1 MVDSVPDDFYPALG
15 IADAEGFERADDGRI
30 EFEGLPNTRDL
41 GGLPSVDGRFV
52 KRARLL
58 RSGALARATE
68 RDLKVLADE
77 FDLRT
82 VVDLRTEEERR
93 EHPDPEDAL
102 LDVRFRDAPVLSAS
116 TFGVTHEGGILSALK
131 ALRAVQKNPAG
142 MMMDVYARMVLDEQS
157 QRGFSQFFQDVL
169 AAEQGAVLWHCTIGK
184 DRAGLA
190 TMLMLHVLGVPRN
203 VIVRDYEATNRYV
216 EARSQDIMDALA
228 AYGLADKL
236 DASLKVLNSADPRF
250 LQAAFDAVDREYGSL
265 DEYVRVALGVADDQR
280 DALRH
285 RYLADGPQG

>member
-190 TMLMLHVLGVPRN
+190 
-203 VIVRDYEATNRYV
+203 
-216 EARSQDIMDALA
+216 
-228 AYGLADKL
+228 DKL

>member
-1 MVDSVPDDFYPALG
+1 MVDTVPNDFYPALD
-15 IADAEGFERADDGRI
+15 IVDTEGFESASDGRI

-41 GGLPSVDGRFV
+41 GGIPAAGGLFV
-52 KRARLL
+52 RHARLL
-58 RSGALARATE
+58 RSGALDRATQ
-68 RDLKVLADE
+68 RDLETLADE
-77 FDLRT
+77 FDVRT

-102 LDVRFRDAPVLSAS
+102 LGVRFFCAPVLSAA
-116 TFGVTHEGGILSALK
+116 TFGVTHEGGIRSALK

-169 AAEQGAVLWHCTIGK
+169 TADQGAVLWHCTIGK

-190 TMLMLHVLGVPRN
+190 TMLMLHVLGVPRD
-203 VIVRDYEATNRYV
+203 VIVKDYEATNRCV

-228 AYGLADKL
+228 AYGLAGKL

-280 DALRH
+280 DVLRH
-285 RYLADGPQG
+285 RYLTDSPQG

>member
-116 TFGVTHEGGILSALK
+116 TFGV
-131 ALRAVQKNPAG
+131 N
-142 MMMDVYARMVLDEQS
+142 AR
-157 QRGFSQFFQDVL
+157 R
-169 AAEQGAVLWHCTIGK
+169 
-184 DRAGLA
+184 
-190 TMLMLHVLGVPRN
+190 
-203 VIVRDYEATNRYV
+203 RD
-216 EARSQDIMDALA
+216 
-228 AYGLADKL
+228 
-236 DASLKVLNSADPRF
+236 PF
-250 LQAAFDAVDREYGSL
+250 
-265 DEYVRVALGVADDQR
+265 
-280 DALRH
+280 
-285 RYLADGPQG
+285 GPQGAAGGSEEPGRHDDGRVCSHGARRAKPTRVLPVLPRRFSC